1 MSKWQQPYGSNGTIL
16 TNDILLGVKDYLLL
30 RKFRAIAL
38 KIALLMTKESYL
50 LSIVTNQQNH
60 CNGGQNT

>member
-30 RKFRAIAL
+30 RKFRGKLTKNAPSNGQRKLTTFNNHQSL
-38 KIALLMTKESYL
+38 KSLL
-50 LSIVTNQQNH
+50 
-60 CNGGQNT
+60 GGQNT

>member
-30 RKFRAIAL
+30 RKFRAVAL
-38 KIALLMTKESYL
+38 KIALLMANES
-50 LSIVTNQQNH
+50 
-60 CNGGQNT
+60 